1 MANVRGGV
9 NRLHN
14 PVVEEIVPSYD
25 WSEDSKGHYLL
36 VDLPGFKK
44 NQVKIQIFSSGV
56 IKVNGERP
64 VNENKYVRFEQ
75 NFEVPKNSN
84 SDGITA
90 KFDGE
95 ILYITVPK
103 HVVEEKK
110 EPEPEPQPQPVS
122 KPEPEPEPA
131 GIKDQSVNGTTKEN
145 THKKPND
152 EEAKKKD
159 EQGLGNGQVHERKK
173 KEEIQR
179 NAPMRFSADTVRR
192 WEGETSYLE
201 SMMEILSKNKAIV
214 VTAMLAFSLGMLISR
229 KFEANGE

>member
-1 MANVRGGV
+1 M
-9 NRLHN
+9 
-14 PVVEEIVPSYD
+14 
-25 WSEDSKGHYLL
+25 
-36 VDLPGFKK
+36 
-44 NQVKIQIFSSGV
+44 KIQIISSGV

-64 VNENKYVRFEQ
+64 VNEYKYVRFEL

-84 SDGITA
+84 SDAITA

-110 EPEPEPQPQPVS
+110 EPEPEPEPQPQPQPQPEPE
-122 KPEPEPEPA
+122 PEPEPEPA
-131 GIKDQSVNGTTKEN
+131 GIKDQSVNGTPKEN

-173 KEEIQR
+173 KEEIHR